1 MLSDEQWE
9 TSLRALLP
17 QALSLAVR
25 LCGSLPAA
33 EDAVQ
38 DGLLRIV
45 QGRTSFRGDS
55 HPRTWMLR
63 IVLNACRDWQRR
75 HLRHLNWEAGGEQ
88 AIAPEP
94 RERVDLRERSPSE
107 QLETAETRVQVR
119 LAVERL
125 PQRQREVVQL
135 LIWQDLPTHEVAELL
150 GMTPQNVY
158 ATFHAAKQQLRQR
171 LPPDALPSHQ

>member
-17 QALSLAVR
+17 HALSLAVR

-33 EDAVQ
+33 EEAVQ
-38 DGLLRIV
+38 DGLLRII
-45 QGRTSFRGDS
+45 QARASFRGDS

-75 HLRHLNWEAGGEQ
+75 HLRHLRWETGEEREHPGELA
-88 AIAPEP
+88 AIVDG
-94 RERVDLRERSPSE
+94 RELSPPQ
-107 QLETAETRVQVR
+107 QLQTSETRVQVR
-119 LAVERL
+119 RAVESL

-135 LIWQDLPTHEVAELL
+135 LIWQDLSPSEVAELL
-150 GMTPQNVY
+150 GTTPQNVY

-171 LPPDALPSHQ
+171 LPPELLPTHP

>member
-17 QALSLAVR
+17 QALALAVR

-45 QGRTSFRGDS
+45 QGRDSFRGDS
-55 HPRTWMLR
+55 QPRTWMLR
-63 IVLNACRDWQRR
+63 IVLNACRDWQRK
-75 HLRHLNWEAGGEQ
+75 HLRHLRWEAEAGRAVTDESEGL
-88 AIAPEP
+88 P
-94 RERVDLRERSPSE
+94 DTRERSPRE
-107 QLETAETRVQVR
+107 QLETTETRGQVR
-119 LAVERL
+119 RAVESL

-135 LIWQDLPTHEVAELL
+135 LIWQDLPPSQVAELL
-150 GMTPQNVY
+150 GTTPQNVY

-171 LPPDALPSHQ
+171 LPPELLPPHP

>member
-1 MLSDEQWE
+1 
-9 TSLRALLP
+9 
-17 QALSLAVR
+17 
-25 LCGSLPAA
+25 
-33 EDAVQ
+33 
-38 DGLLRIV
+38 
-45 QGRTSFRGDS
+45 
-55 HPRTWMLR
+55 
-63 IVLNACRDWQRR
+63 
-75 HLRHLNWEAGGEQ
+75 LNWEAGGEQ

-94 RERVDLRERSPSE
+94 QERVDLRERSPSE

-171 LPPDALPSHQ
+171 LPPDALPSNQ

>member
-17 QALSLAVR
+17 QALALAVR

-45 QGRTSFRGDS
+45 QGRGSYRGDS
-55 HPRTWMLR
+55 QPRTWMLR
-63 IVLNACRDWQRR
+63 IVLNACRDWQRN
-75 HLRHLNWEAGGEQ
+75 HLRHLRWEAEVGQ
-88 AIAPEP
+88 AVIDESEGLA
-94 RERVDLRERSPSE
+94 DTRERSPTD
-107 QLETAETRVQVR
+107 QLETAETRFQVR
-119 LAVERL
+119 RAVESL

-135 LIWQDLPTHEVAELL
+135 LIWQDLPPLEVAELL

-171 LPPDALPSHQ
+171 LPPDALPCPP